1 MEACVLTK
9 IIFIIIKFAKITKL
23 DFVVLNNPN
32 HNGVNGAHGENVQY
46 HVVEVIDN
54 LVFRNK
60 YFLGQPMTTGR
71 LKADPGW
78 LFKKTAIWRCEIVME
93 SDTVSYLKVSRGY
106 KVLSMILDLHVH
118 FP

>member
-1 MEACVLTK
+1 MKCLSSEMNIIFFFFSGMEACVLTK

-60 YFLGQPMTTGR
+60 YFFV
-71 LKADPGW
+71 K
-78 LFKKTAIWRCEIVME
+78 
-93 SDTVSYLKVSRGY
+93 Y
-106 KVLSMILDLHVH
+106 
-118 FP
+118 

>member
-32 HNGVNGAHGENVQY
+32 HNGVIGAHGENVQY

-60 YFLGQPMTTGR
+60 YFLVR
-71 LKADPGW
+71 Y
-78 LFKKTAIWRCEIVME
+78 
-93 SDTVSYLKVSRGY
+93 YL
-106 KVLSMILDLHVH
+106 ID
-118 FP
+118 